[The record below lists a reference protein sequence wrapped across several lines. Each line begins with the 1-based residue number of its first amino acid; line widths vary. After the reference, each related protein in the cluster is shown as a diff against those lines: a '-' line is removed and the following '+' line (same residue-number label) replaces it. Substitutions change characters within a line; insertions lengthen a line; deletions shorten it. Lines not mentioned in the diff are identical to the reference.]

1 MEDNI
6 LPPVFDVSVVLAIV
20 LAVVAGVIVY
30 QLDKMHIVK
39 EQTKDIE
46 DEQFEKD
53 FSQSLKIQ

>member
-1 MEDNI
+1 M
-6 LPPVFDVSVVLAIV
+6 SVVLAIV